1 MNWIYKPYWLGLMF
15 LLSNP
20 IKHKTLHLRRLTK
33 MLATSRQAKS
43 NWFVLSVPKLKG
55 NKIFSARDR
64 PKKMHRWK
72 LSQVKT
78 CSKEIFHH
86 RTIWLMVKMPSKESW
101 KSSNFKTF
109 ASRHLLK
116 NSWSLSS
123 RWNFKR
129 SKRHL
134 LPDSSNSRGELNA
147 G

>member
-1 MNWIYKPYWLGLMF
+1 MSWIYKPYWLGLMF
-15 LLSNP
+15 LLSSLT
-20 IKHKTLHLRRLTK
+20 KHKTLHLRPPTIMLTI
-33 MLATSRQAKS
+33 SRQAKS
-43 NWFVLSVPKLKG
+43 NWFVLSVPRLKG
-55 NKIFSARDR
+55 NKIFSARDK

-78 CSKEIFHH
+78 CSEEIFHH
-86 RTIWLMVKMPSKESW
+86 RTISLMVKMPSKESW

-134 LPDSSNSRGELNA
+134 LLDSSNSREELSA
-147 G
+147 E